1 MLLIEFTSACD
12 GFTDFP
18 FVIVDFDDND
28 DDDDDVDDDV
38 DLSLSFVKCLLL
50 VLVLLLLLLFDVD
63 DGVVFMTSGEVV
75 VDDAGELFVDTGL
88 CNDGAEEEVVEA
100 DVDSDEE
107 DFFKSLRLSINRL
120 T

>member
-1 MLLIEFTSACD
+1 MIEFTSVCD

-18 FVIVDFDDND
+18 FVILDFDDNG
-28 DDDDDVDDDV
+28 DDDVDDD

-88 CNDGAEEEVVEA
+88 CNDGAVDVVVVVVDE
-100 DVDSDEE
+100 DSDDE
-107 DFFKSLRLSINRL
+107 DFFDESLRLSINRL